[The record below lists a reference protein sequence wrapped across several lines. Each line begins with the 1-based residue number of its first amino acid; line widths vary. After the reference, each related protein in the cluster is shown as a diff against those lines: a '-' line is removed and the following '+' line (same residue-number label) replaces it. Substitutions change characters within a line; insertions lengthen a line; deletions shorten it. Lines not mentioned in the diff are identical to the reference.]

1 MAKRIVLPTLNDG
14 VAGLSTKVEIKS
26 KSKWRFIA
34 QSPANLPSD
43 SNIAEK
49 LMFFFKQIRV
59 TLG

>member
-34 QSPANLPSD
+34 QSPANSPSD
-43 SNIAEK
+43 SNIAEGRLPEK
-49 LMFFFKQIRV
+49 ERRNDRRE
-59 TLG
+59 